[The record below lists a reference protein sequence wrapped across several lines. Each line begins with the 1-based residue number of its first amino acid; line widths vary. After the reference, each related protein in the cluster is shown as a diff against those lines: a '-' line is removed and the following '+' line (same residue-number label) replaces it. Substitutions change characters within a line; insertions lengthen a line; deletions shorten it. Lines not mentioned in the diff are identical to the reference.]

1 MNMTPV
7 TVLSRPMRDDA
18 DFWKMRDLL
27 IQCVSIT
34 PVGLNWDMRRLDG
47 KRFYNEDNEEN
58 RLLNR
63 PVQLWEDSA
72 GRLLGYVLPEGKGD
86 AYVQIHPDYRCIED
100 EMIAWAEEHLAAPAG
115 TEGRLR
121 LEFYVCEYDVLRQ
134 RLLAGRG
141 FAKTEDWGI
150 IRHMR
155 LGRQPLTKPHLAEGY
170 ILRETRPEDLAD
182 CQRIADLLNA
192 AFRRNFHNA
201 LEYQNFTRQA
211 PSFRRELDL
220 VAEAPDGTFGAYVAI
235 PYDGVNRWGIVEPVC
250 THPEHRRKGLA
261 QALLQEG
268 FLRLRDLGGLDVSV
282 DTGDMVPANALY
294 DSLGFTEAYKSF
306 AWVKSY

>member
-1 MNMTPV
+1 MNMTPL
-7 TVLSRPMRDDA
+7 TTHSRPMRDDA
-18 DFWKMRDLL
+18 DYWKMRDLL
-27 IQCVSIT
+27 IQCAPIT

-47 KRFYNEDNEEN
+47 KRFYNANDEEN

-86 AYVQIHPDYRCIED
+86 AYAQIHPDYRFIED
-100 EMIAWAEEHLAAPAG
+100 EMIAWAEGHLAAPAG
-115 TEGRLR
+115 AEGRLR

-141 FAKTEDWGI
+141 FSKTDDWGI

-155 LGRQPLTKPHLAEGY
+155 LGRQPLTKPRLADGY
-170 ILRETRPEDLAD
+170 TLRETRPEDLAD
-182 CQRIADLLNA
+182 CRRIADLLNA
-192 AFRRNFHNA
+192 AFRRTFHNA
-201 LEYQNFTRQA
+201 QEYQNFTRQA

-235 PYDGVNRWGIVEPVC
+235 PYDAVNRWGIVEPVC

-268 FLRLRDLGGLDVSV
+268 FLRLREMGGLEVTV

-306 AWVKSY
+306 AWVKTY